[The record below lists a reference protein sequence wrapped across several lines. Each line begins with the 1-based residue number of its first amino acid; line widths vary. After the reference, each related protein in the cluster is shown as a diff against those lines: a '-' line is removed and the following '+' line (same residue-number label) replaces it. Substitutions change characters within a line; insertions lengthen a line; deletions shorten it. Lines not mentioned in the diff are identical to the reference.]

1 MKDNTDPVKAD
12 AWVTCNNMVISWLMA
27 SVSDSIKQ
35 SFMFTDSAAEI
46 WEELETKFS
55 VSSGSRKY
63 ELCKSMYETKQQSR
77 RISDYYTIL
86 KSKWEEFESLRN
98 LPVLTTLNSEI
109 REYLRAIHREK
120 EEQKLFQFLNGLN
133 DKYGTMR
140 SHILMMNP
148 LPTVESACGMLQ
160 QEESQQRIYAG
171 GNEEHEVLAM
181 MGKKQDLKC
190 HNCGKTGHNQNTCW
204 ACKNKETSK
213 APGSWSKGKEK
224 VVANVCTQAEKGG
237 WTTEQLEQLL
247 RMLPLPSKSGH
258 DDSEDEIDIN
268 SVEVIQ
274 CNEAHAKKN
283 EWLLDSGAT
292 HHITG
297 CLEYLQNARKGEFN
311 SKIHLPNG
319 GTAEVTHVGEV
330 ELKNGLKLKNV
341 IYAPHFQHNLIS
353 VQKLSQQ
360 EDCEVIFTQE
370 HCMIKDR
377 SSPYVLGVGRMVK
390 GVYHLVNMKVEK
402 LAEKLKHHVQQYQ
415 HLCND
420 DTGKNLMNEIDD
432 IDHEGED
439 TSQNHIDSDLTSE
452 SLQSG
457 VHDEQPD
464 EEEVESQPEIV
475 SYERKSSREHKA
487 PSWHKDYL
495 VGSVQAAPNPQVRW
509 MLVSYNGWRLVCWV
523 KVEFGGWSWVEVGL
537 LGGGGFVGWREENG
551 DVMSVDGRR
560 SEERGGRRGS
570 KEKRE
575 KK

>member
-1 MKDNTDPVKAD
+1 
-12 AWVTCNNMVISWLMA
+12 
-27 SVSDSIKQ
+27 
-35 SFMFTDSAAEI
+35 
-46 WEELETKFS
+46 
-55 VSSGSRKY
+55 
-63 ELCKSMYETKQQSR
+63 
-77 RISDYYTIL
+77 
-86 KSKWEEFESLRN
+86 
-98 LPVLTTLNSEI
+98 
-109 REYLRAIHREK
+109 
-120 EEQKLFQFLNGLN
+120 
-133 DKYGTMR
+133 
-140 SHILMMNP
+140 
-148 LPTVESACGMLQ
+148 
-160 QEESQQRIYAG
+160 
-171 GNEEHEVLAM
+171 M

-204 ACKNKETSK
+204 ACKVCGKSGHATEHCWWLKGTPGKGKKINQDHRGNQDNRGKGKGPSFRPPQNKETSK
-213 APGSWSKGKEK
+213 APGSWSEGKEK
-224 VVANVCTQAEKGG
+224 VAANVCTQAEKGG

-258 DDSEDEIDIN
+258 DD
-268 SVEVIQ
+268 
-274 CNEAHAKKN
+274 
-283 EWLLDSGAT
+283 T
-292 HHITG
+292 
-297 CLEYLQNARKGEFN
+297 
-311 SKIHLPNG
+311 
-319 GTAEVTHVGEV
+319 EVTHVGEV

-420 DTGKNLMNEIDD
+420 DTGKNLMR
-432 IDHEGED
+432 ED

-495 VGSVQAAPNPQVRW
+495 VGSVQAAPNPQVSGIVPHYLKKR
-509 MLVSYNGWRLVCWV
+509 MRLYYV
-523 KVEFGGWSWVEVGL
+523 
-537 LGGGGFVGWREENG
+537 REK
-551 DVMSVDGRR
+551 
-560 SEERGGRRGS
+560 ERKS
-570 KEKRE
+570 LKEKL
-575 KK
+575 